1 MASLPVPALYTETQ
15 LNLEPAFNGST
26 IAISLPAHGV
36 STFGSRHQSKR
47 TIVTD
52 QYVDQDENDFA
63 RRHLASEA
71 SIFFRRA
78 NKYPR
83 CFLWRILDDRKVLEI
98 QSVDLS
104 QEGHTK
110 GEAVLTLSLSF
121 PNSIRPFGVAFADSD
136 ERDALQAFVITTASQ
151 LYTLNLKID
160 FFIRPAATE
169 VDVSDWCKM
178 CYPPT
183 FGTHVPY
190 RLVARNAHELLISA
204 RNGNLLRLTRQPGD
218 DGSAWSEIYFSQSG
232 WSTLRGMVSWKSHN
246 TIRWNNADVEP
257 TAAVSI
263 ALSPDEAHIWT
274 VSLDHTLR
282 ARSVKTSKIGVQMD
296 LLGDNNREPQK
307 ASQYFIGAAQPQVM
321 QIVKAKEDYSTNP
334 YYVVTYSPKQHQFKF
349 WAVADADSPA
359 NGIRDAKPEMSF
371 VPPVDE
377 MMNTTVWNLEEFH
390 VKAEP
395 SWASTQ
401 LWIRARSGPNSRVYT
416 IKFNLLDLQ
425 SDLEHVWKNEWV
437 CVSPGP
443 LTIEALR
450 INPDYPGDSS
460 VQDPSLHNPSITECW
475 LDFLF
480 VPGRFTTPTLETA
493 LLVYRRGFALK
504 RSPAKSLAAKL
515 SNKQPL
521 KERLCTAIASN
532 VALERTHA
540 GEIDY
545 DRYEIDIGS
554 QWQVFYGLV
563 RDLHKRR
570 SESLRLVYDFVEDL
584 PWLLL
589 KDYVCPIRELS
600 EVEVMRTNAEVLPDQ
615 VEGNGPM
622 CRVLEDDGS
631 IDVAKLLSAARIFR
645 QSLTSTFHQPLQ
657 LAVAAEILQEPSTS
671 VTDRIKSFYDR
682 CDLESQVTDEDVDK
696 LYEALDELGGFN
708 ELTTSNFL
716 AALERL
722 DEKPRGHH
730 ERNEVTKFGVRAL
743 LRGAQDTVAFG
754 AEILL
759 DLLVLVVFCAFEFKP
774 EEMSTHFDA
783 ADIYVELIPKLKEH
797 ALLTWLTTKSR
808 HESSGRRRRRTSIG
822 SLSQSQGQGDPAGQT
837 MTLMESLFVGDWS
850 GMLFPEG
857 SQSMRLTY
865 WIRAWTFG
873 SQLGRQYDFITANIM
888 GDLLKR
894 DNTELASEFLRF
906 LPGTPWATYLRGRLH
921 LSLEEYAMAAVYFKR
936 AAVGLA
942 LGHFDVRRN
951 DSSGLLSLDEQDYFS
966 EGIPKYYQHILSLFE
981 KVKVHSYVAE
991 FAEMALQALSLGR
1004 EDTPDQKTELLSRLF
1019 NALIQTSH
1027 FEEAYAT
1034 LTRHTNPILR
1044 KANLTTLITALTTSS
1059 HSPLLL
1065 TLPFATLSKDVDAI
1079 LTSLAHKTQSILKGP
1094 PYHNLLAA
1102 FRIQRHDF
1110 RGAASILHERLER
1123 LRWGAT
1129 SSASVFDPGD
1139 ERLQKNLLALMN
1151 VLACVEKD
1159 NAWILAEQT
1168 EEEREARVEEA
1179 RKKNKGAGGAQKKVE
1194 LGPRRKVVSLE
1205 DVRKEYQEE
1214 LDRVAMVGAGRFA
1227 FGAGEEMDVF

>member
-1 MASLPVPALYTETQ
+1 MASLPVPALYTGTQ

-26 IAISLPAHGV
+26 ISISLPAHGI

-121 PNSIRPFGVAFADSD
+121 PNPIRPFGVAFADSD
-136 ERDALQAFVITTASQ
+136 ERNALQAFVITAASE

-160 FFIRPAATE
+160 FFIRPAASE
-169 VDVSDWCKM
+169 VDVSDWCKT

-183 FGTHVPY
+183 FGALVPY

-218 DGSAWSEIYFSQSG
+218 DGSVWSEIYFSHGG
-232 WSTLRGMVSWKSHN
+232 WSSLRGIVSWKSHN
-246 TIRWNNADVEP
+246 TIRWNNADIEP

-321 QIVKAKEDYSTNP
+321 QIVQAKEDYSTNP
-334 YYVVTYSPKQHQFKF
+334 YHVVTYSPKQHQFKF
-349 WAVADADSPA
+349 WAVADADSPSH
-359 NGIRDAKPEMSF
+359 GITDVKPEMSF

-416 IKFNLLDLQ
+416 IKFNLLGLQ
-425 SDLEHVWKNEWV
+425 SNLEHVWKNEL
-437 CVSPGP
+437 PRG
-443 LTIEALR
+443 
-450 INPDYPGDSS
+450 SS
-460 VQDPSLHNPSITECW
+460 VQDPSLHNPSITERW

-480 VPGRFTTPTLETA
+480 VPGRFTTPILETA

-504 RSPAKSLAAKL
+504 RSPAKSLTAKS

-521 KERLCTAIASN
+521 KERLCTVIASN

-570 SESLRLVYDFVEDL
+570 SESLRLVYDSAEDL

-589 KDYVCPIRELS
+589 TDYICPIRELS
-600 EVEVMRTNAEVLPDQ
+600 EVEVMRANAEILPDHI
-615 VEGNGPM
+615 EGNGPLY
-622 CRVLEDDGS
+622 RALEDDGS

-645 QSLTSTFHQPLQ
+645 QSLTPSFHRPLQ

-671 VTDRIKSFYDR
+671 VTDRIKSFHDR
-682 CDLESQVTDEDVDK
+682 CDLDSQVTDEDFDK
-696 LYEALDELGGFN
+696 LSEAIDELGGFP
-708 ELTTSNFL
+708 ELTTSGFL

-743 LRGAQDTVAFG
+743 LRGAQDTVTIG
-754 AEILL
+754 TEILL

-774 EEMSTHFDA
+774 EEMSPRFDA

-797 ALLTWLTTKSR
+797 AVLTWLTTKSR

-822 SLSQSQGQGDPAGQT
+822 SLSQSQGPSDPADQT

-865 WIRAWTFG
+865 WVRAWTFG

-894 DNTELASEFLRF
+894 DNTGLASEFLRF

-1034 LTRHTNPILR
+1034 LTRHTNPILP
-1044 KANLTTLITALTTSS
+1044 NHFLPL
-1059 HSPLLL
+1059 PLLL